1 MPRKAQNI
9 PANETAAQRFARLA
23 TQKVNAVLTALKG
36 IGGLGNT
43 KQYTSTK
50 EQREKVQAA
59 LENGVKRAME
69 TLNKGGETPQEFK
82 L

>member
-9 PANETAAQRFARLA
+9 PANENAAQRFTRLA
-23 TQKVNAVLTALKG
+23 NQKVNSVLTSLKG
-36 IGGLGNT
+36 IGGLGNA

-50 EQREKVQAA
+50 EQREKIQTA

-69 TLNKGGETPQEFK
+69 TMNRGGESAQDFK